1 MTSPFSDPRHAR
13 AITLLS
19 LAAFSS
25 SASLRLCDPML
36 PELARHFSTDTA
48 AAASAVSAF
57 AIAYGLLQAFFG
69 PLGDRI
75 GKYRLIAWCTLTSS
89 LGSLAAVLS
98 ISLDW
103 LVAARFVTGMTV
115 AGVIPLSMAWIG
127 DTVPYEQRQATL
139 ARFLA
144 GQIIGMIGGQFIGGF
159 FTDTLGWR
167 WTFAFLAA
175 IYLAVGWLVWRE
187 SYSNP
192 VTYRPDPGGAPHV
205 GMMAQIGAVFATPWA
220 RVVLATVFV
229 EGVLLFGPMA
239 FVPSYL
245 HERFSVSLTLAGG
258 LMAAFGLG
266 GIAYITFARHFVRRL
281 GEAGMA
287 RLGGALLAIAWLIL
301 ASEHDWR
308 WTPLATFLAGLGYYQ
323 LHNTLQ
329 TNATQMAPSVRGT
342 AVSLF
347 ASAFFLGQSL
357 GVFLAARALAA
368 WGHFVV
374 FVAVAGLLPFLGSAF
389 AALLAAHH
397 RRSQPLT

>member
-1 MTSPFSDPRHAR
+1 MTSPFSNPQHAR

-36 PELARHFSTDTA
+36 PELARIFSATTA
-48 AAASAVSAF
+48 EAAHVVSGF
-57 AIAYGLLQAFFG
+57 AIAYGLLQAFYG
-69 PLGDRI
+69 ALGDKI
-75 GKYRLIAWCTLTSS
+75 GKYRLIALCTLLSS
-89 LGSLAAVLS
+89 LGSLGAVFAA
-98 ISLDW
+98 SLDW
-103 LVAARFVTGMTV
+103 LVAARFLTGMTV

-167 WTFAFLAA
+167 WTFAFLTGV
-175 IYLAVGWLVWRE
+175 YLIVGWFVLRE
-187 SYSNP
+187 SATNP
-192 VTYRPDPGGAPHV
+192 VTRHTRDPDRRQAN
-205 GMMAQIGAVFATPWA
+205 MFAQIGMVLATPWA
-220 RVVLATVFV
+220 RVILVTVFL

-239 FVPSYL
+239 FVPTYL
-245 HERFSVSLTLAGG
+245 HERFSVSLTMAGG

-266 GIAYITFARHFVRRL
+266 GIIYTLMARHLVRHL

-287 RLGGALLAIAWLIL
+287 RLGGVMLALSWLIL
-301 ASEHDWR
+301 AFEDAWG
-308 WTPLATFLAGLGYYQ
+308 WTPLATLLAGLGYYQ

-329 TNATQMAPSVRGT
+329 TNATQMAPAVRGT

-357 GVFLAARALAA
+357 GVFLVAQLLDSA
-368 WGHFVV
+368 GHFKL
-374 FVAVAGLLPFLGSAF
+374 FVATACALPLLSTFF
-389 AALLAAHH
+389 ATLLARHH
-397 RRSQPLT
+397 RQPRTE